1 MLICALVR
9 THGRARLAISAEMIP
24 DEPDTDNA
32 VVGRQT
38 RIFERY
44 RQNVYGIFR
53 ISESRLDALFFSFL
67 NIRAKGPAEFHFSK
81 HLTIYNS
88 HARTCGAWNIAVMQQ
103 TDLKQLSTNSS
114 TAEMKYI
121 KALTIA
127 GSDSG
132 GGAGIQ
138 ADIKTMSALGVYA
151 STAIT
156 SITVQNTQGVTA
168 VFPLEKE
175 AVRGQIEAVMEDIRP
190 DAVKIGMVNDL
201 HAVEGIIEELSKW
214 DAGTVVLDPVM
225 SSSSGHKLIS
235 DEALQLMMDELIPM
249 CTLVTP
255 NIPEAEMLSGMQ
267 IGDNDAR
274 RAAAGKILELGCKAV
289 LIKGGHTEGRVK
301 SDLLVCADGTE
312 KWFSMLSVD
321 TPNTHGTGCTLSSAI
336 TAYLA
341 RGERLDEA
349 VLKGKRY
356 VSEALKAGKDVK
368 TGNGTGPLNH
378 FFDPEKLII
387 AE

>member
-1 MLICALVR
+1 
-9 THGRARLAISAEMIP
+9 
-24 DEPDTDNA
+24 
-32 VVGRQT
+32 
-38 RIFERY
+38 
-44 RQNVYGIFR
+44 
-53 ISESRLDALFFSFL
+53 
-67 NIRAKGPAEFHFSK
+67 
-81 HLTIYNS
+81 
-88 HARTCGAWNIAVMQQ
+88 
-103 TDLKQLSTNSS
+103 
-114 TAEMKYI
+114 MKYI
-121 KALTIA
+121 KALAIA

-156 SITVQNTQGVTA
+156 SITVQNTLGVTA

-175 AVRGQIEAVMEDIRP
+175 AVCGQIEAVMEDIRP

-201 HAVEGIIEELSKW
+201 HAVEAIIEELSKW

-274 RAAAGKILELGCKAV
+274 RTAAGKILELGCKAV

-312 KWFSMLSVD
+312 KWFSMLAVD
-321 TPNTHGTGCTLSSAI
+321 TRNTHGTGCTLSSAI
-336 TAYLA
+336 AAFLA
-341 RGERLDEA
+341 LGNPVEEA
-349 VLKGKRY
+349 VRRAKNY
-356 VSEALKAGKDVK
+356 VHQAIVEARPLHIGH
-368 TGNGTGPLNH
+368 GQGPLWH
-378 FFDPEKLII
+378 FF
-387 AE
+387 

>member
-1 MLICALVR
+1 
-9 THGRARLAISAEMIP
+9 
-24 DEPDTDNA
+24 
-32 VVGRQT
+32 
-38 RIFERY
+38 
-44 RQNVYGIFR
+44 
-53 ISESRLDALFFSFL
+53 
-67 NIRAKGPAEFHFSK
+67 
-81 HLTIYNS
+81 
-88 HARTCGAWNIAVMQQ
+88 
-103 TDLKQLSTNSS
+103 
-114 TAEMKYI
+114 MKYI

-156 SITVQNTQGVTA
+156 SITVQNTQGVKA

-201 HAVEGIIEELSKW
+201 HAVETIIEELSKW

-274 RAAAGKILELGCKAV
+274 RTAAGKILELGCKAV